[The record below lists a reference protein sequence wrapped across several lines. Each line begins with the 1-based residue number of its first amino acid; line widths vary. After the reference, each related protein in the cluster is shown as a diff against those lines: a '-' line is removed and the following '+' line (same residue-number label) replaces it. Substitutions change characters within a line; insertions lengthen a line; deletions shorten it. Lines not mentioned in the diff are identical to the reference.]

1 MRNALVCAAVASTL
15 GVLALADGVRSQPN
29 AWDRKALPE
38 AESGEPGATTAVA
51 GTARAQNAS
60 RTSPPKFQVDPLW
73 PKPLANHWLFGSI
86 TGVAIDA
93 QDRIWV
99 VHRGGDSLNA
109 RTEMSAATK
118 PPTADEC
125 CVPAPQVLVFDQA
138 GALAAH
144 WGGPG
149 TGYDWPRSPGGIA
162 IDAKGNVWI
171 AAAGVAEAPPASGRG
186 TAQPA
191 PAVAAKTDAHVL
203 KFSAAGK
210 FLLQIGKPGEPG
222 ANDSRTGLNRPAAL
236 DIDSAAN
243 ELYVADGFAN
253 RRVVVFDAE
262 TGAYKRHWGAYGAA
276 PGDETLGPYDPSAG
290 PSKHFRTVSCVKIAK
305 DGLVYVCDRRND
317 RIQVFQKNGTFVKE
331 AFVSKSTLGEGSVWD
346 IAFSSDP
353 AQQFLF
359 VADGQDQKVFVL
371 RRDTLE
377 VAATVGGGGRW
388 PGAFFGVGS
397 VALDSRGNL
406 YTGENLE
413 GKRVQKFLVK

>member
-15 GVLALADGVRSQPN
+15 GVLALGR
-29 AWDRKALPE
+29 
-38 AESGEPGATTAVA
+38 EPGATTTAA

-138 GALAAH
+138 GALVAH

-171 AAAGVAEAPPASGRG
+171 AAAGVAEAPAGRGRG
-186 TAQPA
+186 TAEPA

-210 FLLQIGKPGEPG
+210 FLLQIGQPGQPG

-236 DIDSAAN
+236 DIDSAAS

-346 IAFSSDP
+346 IAFSRDP

-359 VADGQDQKVFVL
+359 VADGQDQRVFVL
-371 RRDTLE
+371 RRDTLD